1 MTTPGGQGWGAPSP
15 LAGGHAGDGPP
26 PRRRGRVPGW
36 LWVVLGSLVVAT
48 VVAGVVLVRTI
59 GPRDDTDAPLAL
71 TTEVLEAV
79 SARDADAL
87 DALVVDD
94 ADLPWVR
101 PDSGVYQPRSTDL
114 VVGDDGLAEALD
126 LDVTWTPPE
135 SDTSVTGAGAE
146 DVVQDVRTTLTY
158 AYDVDGKR
166 FTSTA
171 DVLFHWSGW
180 EDSRRVPWRLEQ
192 VVVPDPDGFTS
203 TFDPMPVTGEVTEPG
218 AAEFGV
224 GVCTANWIA
233 MTQAFDVYGGP
244 DEFPCFPDGSPPS
257 AVDPA
262 LVAEAAKPY
271 EQRRFAFEVQQTQLT
286 QLGWSDTLPLS
297 QWVLTLDDRDYLV
310 AVARVAD
317 GSGRVVAAVPVA

>member
-1 MTTPGGQGWGAPSP
+1 MTTAGGQGWGAPSP
-15 LAGGHAGDGPP
+15 LAEGHAVDGPP
-26 PRRRGRVPGW
+26 LRRRGRVPMW
-36 LWVVLGSLVVAT
+36 LWVLLVALVVVT
-48 VVAGVVLVRTI
+48 VVAGIVLVRTL
-59 GPRDDTDAPLAL
+59 GPRDDADAPLAL

-79 SARDADAL
+79 SARDEGAL
-87 DALVVDD
+87 EALVVEN
-94 ADLPWVR
+94 ADLPWAR
-101 PDSGVYQPRSTDL
+101 PDSPVHQPPATDL

-135 SDTSVTGAGAE
+135 RDTSVTGVGAE

-158 AYDVDGKR
+158 AYDVDGQR
-166 FTSTA
+166 FTSAA
-171 DVLFHWSGW
+171 DVLFRWSGW
-180 EDSRRVPWRLEQ
+180 EDSRRVPWRLEY

-203 TFDPMPVTGEVTEPG
+203 TFDPTPVTGEITEPG

-244 DEFPCFPDGSPPS
+244 DAFSCFPDGRPPP

-297 QWVLTLDDRDYLV
+297 QWVLSIDEREYLV

-317 GSGRVVAAVPVA
+317 GSGRVVAAVPAG

>member
-1 MTTPGGQGWGAPSP
+1 MSTPGGQGWGAPSP
-15 LAGGHAGDGPP
+15 LAEGHAVDAT
-26 PRRRGRVPGW
+26 RLHRRGRLPVG
-36 LWVVLGSLVVAT
+36 LWVALAALVAAT
-48 VVAGVVLVRTI
+48 VVACVVLVQTV

-79 SARDADAL
+79 SARDEDAL
-87 DALVVDD
+87 EALVVED
-94 ADLPWVR
+94 AELPWAR
-101 PDSGVYQPRSTDL
+101 PDSGVYQPRATDL

-135 SDTSVTGAGAE
+135 RDTSVTDEDAE

-158 AYDVDGKR
+158 AYDVDGER
-166 FTSTA
+166 FTSAA

-180 EDSRRVPWRLEQ
+180 EDSRRVPWRLEY

-203 TFDPMPVTGEVTEPG
+203 TFDPTPVTGEVTEPG
-218 AAEFGV
+218 AAQFGV

-244 DEFPCFPDGSPPS
+244 DAFSCFPDGSPPA

-262 LVAEAAKPY
+262 LVAEAARPY

-297 QWVLTLDDRDYLV
+297 QWVLTLDESDYLV